1 MSEKSLES
9 RNGIFRV
16 RNILKTGST
25 IFAVSAILLIASPN
39 LFLDLLG
46 LTASS
51 EPLIWSMRMIGIT
64 LVALA
69 GNMWMNSLQPEP
81 QNLRKTAVVMS
92 FSAMSLGLI
101 TLMIPVDLNWF
112 SILYAL
118 IGFGFGTAYL
128 VALLLKRF

>member
-9 RNGIFRV
+9 QNGIFRV

-25 IFAVSAILLIASPN
+25 VFAVSAILLIASPN
-39 LFLDLLG
+39 MFLELLG

-69 GNMWMNSLQPEP
+69 GNMWMNSLQAEP
-81 QNLRKTAVVMS
+81 QNLQKTAVLMS
-92 FSAMSLGLI
+92 VGAMSLGLI

-112 SILYAL
+112 SISYAL
-118 IGFGFGTAYL
+118 IGFGFGAAYIL
-128 VALLLKRF
+128 ALLLKRF

>member
-9 RNGIFRV
+9 QNGIFRV

-25 IFAVSAILLIASPN
+25 VFAVSAILLIASPN
-39 LFLDLLG
+39 MFLDLLG

-81 QNLRKTAVVMS
+81 QNLQKTAVVMS
-92 FSAMSLGLI
+92 VGAMSLGLI

-112 SILYAL
+112 SISYAL
-118 IGFGFGTAYL
+118 IGFGFGAAYL